1 MTPATDTPR
10 SGLIGAAFVVLI
22 WTGFIIVSRMGGIS
36 TLTSYDVI
44 ALRYMVAGAV
54 MLPFWLYR
62 RINLL
67 DPRLLALSLS
77 GALIY
82 SLFVFAGFRH
92 APANHAAILL
102 PGFMPFA
109 ITMMAFFILRE
120 KPTRNR
126 LIGLSIIALGVACVG
141 VESFRAT
148 GFALEGDVMLLL
160 GSCCWGVYTVLLRKW
175 HFNPLDTTI
184 AITLIAALLYL
195 PAYALFLPKAMDVT
209 PWHDIALQG
218 FYQGLMAPV
227 IQMILYARTV
237 KLLGPTRMGLF
248 MAFVPVTVGLA
259 AVPVLGEKLTP
270 LICLGL
276 LFVCKGAWIGS
287 RKCRPRPIPL

>member
-1 MTPATDTPR
+1 MTAEHIPR
-10 SGLIGAAFVVLI
+10 SGYIGAAFVVLI

-44 ALRYMVAGAV
+44 ALRYIVAGAV
-54 MLPFWLYR
+54 MLPFWLHR

-67 DPRLLALSLS
+67 DWRLFALSLS
-77 GALIY
+77 GALVY

-109 ITMMAFFILRE
+109 ITMMALCILRE
-120 KPTRNR
+120 RPTANR
-126 LIGLSIIALGVACVG
+126 LVGLSIIALGVSCVG
-141 VESFRAT
+141 AESFGAT
-148 GFALEGDVMLLL
+148 GFALTGDALLLL
-160 GSCCWGVYTVLLRKW
+160 GSCCWGIYTVLLRKW

-184 AITLIAALLYL
+184 AITLITAVLYL
-195 PAYALFLPKAMDVT
+195 PVYALLLPKAMDVT
-209 PWHDIALQG
+209 PWRDIALQG
-218 FYQGLMAPV
+218 FYQGIMAPV

-259 AVPVLGEKLTP
+259 AVPVLGEPLTP

-276 LFVCKGAWIGS
+276 AFVCAGAWIGS
-287 RKCRPRPIPL
+287 RKSRPRPIPL